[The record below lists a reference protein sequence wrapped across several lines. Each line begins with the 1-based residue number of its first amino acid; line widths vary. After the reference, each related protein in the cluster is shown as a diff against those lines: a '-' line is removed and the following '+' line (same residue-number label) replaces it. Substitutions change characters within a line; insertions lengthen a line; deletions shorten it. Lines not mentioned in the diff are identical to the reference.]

1 MWKDLMVMVVANKQI
16 YKNLLRWDLLV
27 CLLMGVVLHLFPEI
41 DLWASQQFYQ
51 LGYFDSFQQPFIYI
65 VYQIFADIHLW
76 YVVVFIVVLALTYF
90 FKGQPA
96 KLWRKR
102 ASFLL
107 LTLLLL
113 PGVVVNFVLKD
124 NSFGRPRPVQ
134 VEQYGGERQFSA
146 LFVYSGQCS
155 KNCSFVSGHAATAF
169 FTIAFAW
176 AFGNRWIF
184 ILGMLIGGIVS
195 TVRMAQGAHFLSDVI
210 FSFWVVY
217 FGTLILAQY
226 YQFSFEGK
234 SHSNRAEKEQQVSPD
249 CV

>member
-1 MWKDLMVMVVANKQI
+1 MEIAKIQITKQ
-16 YKNLLRWDLLV
+16 LARWDLLLCV
-27 CLLMGVVLHLFPEI
+27 FTGAILYLFPEI
-41 DLWASQQFYQ
+41 DLWVSQQFYQ
-51 LGYFDSFQQPFIYI
+51 LGYFDSFKQPVIYI

-76 YVVVFIVVLALTYF
+76 YVVIFIVGLVLSYF
-90 FKGQPA
+90 FKGQRA

-102 ASFLL
+102 LSFLL

-113 PGVVVNFVLKD
+113 PGVVVNYVLKD

-134 VEQYGGERQFSA
+134 IEQYGGESEFTP

-176 AFGNRWIF
+176 ALGLRWIF
-184 ILGMLIGGIVS
+184 ILGLLVGAIVS
-195 TVRMAQGAHFLSDVI
+195 VVRMTQGAHFLSDVI

-217 FGTLILAQY
+217 FGTLILAHY
-226 YQFSFEGK
+226 YQFTFDSR
-234 SHSNRAEKEQQVSPD
+234 HSESLADAKQISPD
-249 CV
+249 YV